1 MDIKRRTK
9 NRISKLREM
18 QSPNSIP
25 FVHYNLSWISYFMNQ
40 SQEDESNKNEKI
52 TKNVVYTENSHY
64 TILRY
69 NKSILN
75 YDLVD
80 TYGLVRSII
89 FDKNSKMVC
98 FAPPKSM
105 AAEFFIQ
112 KYPDLN
118 QSFIQVEEFIEGTMI
133 NVFWDETIG
142 LSGAWEI
149 ATRNSVGANTSFY
162 QNPNPIQNN
171 KTFREMFLEAMNECK
186 LTFDHLIKDYVYSF
200 VLQHP
205 ENRIVVPFQKPNL
218 YLVAIYHCTNTMV
231 LPLDVNYLSQNS
243 RLKDTL
249 VQYPKQYQEKSYG
262 EIIRK
267 YASMN
272 TPYDIMGVVIHNYI
286 TGERSK
292 IRNPVYEQVRQLKGN
307 HAKLQY
313 QYLSLRHQG
322 KISEY
327 LMFYPEHKKKF
338 SMFRDDLHL
347 FTKTLYE
354 NYVDCFICKNGLEHV
369 NQRKEIKNIHNYPKQ
384 YQNHMMTLHQQFLN
398 ELREKKLK
406 INYPYVI
413 NYVNEMHPSKLMFS
427 MNYHL
432 RKRNVEMEKM
442 NYT

>member
-1 MDIKRRTK
+1 
-9 NRISKLREM
+9 M
-18 QSPNSIP
+18 QPQNSIP

-40 SQEDESNKNEKI
+40 SPEEDEKI
-52 TKNVVYTENSHY
+52 IKNVVYTENSHY

-69 NKSILN
+69 NKTILN

-80 TYGLVRSII
+80 SYGLVRSII
-89 FDKNSKMVC
+89 FDKNGKMVS

-162 QNPNPIQNN
+162 QNQNPSQHKKN
-171 KTFREMFLEAMNECK
+171 KTFREMFLEAMNQCK
-186 LTFDHLIKDYVYSF
+186 LTFDYLTKDYVYSF

-249 VQYPKQYQEKSYG
+249 IQYPKQYQEKSYG

-272 TPYDIMGVVIHNYI
+272 TPYDIMGVVIHNNI
-286 TGERSK
+286 NGERSK

-327 LMFYPEHKKKF
+327 LMFYPEHKKEF
-338 SMFRDDLHL
+338 SMFRDDVHL

-354 NYVDCFICKNGLEHV
+354 NYINCFVCKNSTE
-369 NQRKEIKNIHNYPKQ
+369 RKIENYPKQ
-384 YQNHMMTLHQQFLN
+384 YQNHMMTLHQHFLN

-413 NYVNEMHPSKLMFS
+413 QYVNEMHPSKLMFS

-432 RKRNVEMEKM
+432 RKRNVEMEKT